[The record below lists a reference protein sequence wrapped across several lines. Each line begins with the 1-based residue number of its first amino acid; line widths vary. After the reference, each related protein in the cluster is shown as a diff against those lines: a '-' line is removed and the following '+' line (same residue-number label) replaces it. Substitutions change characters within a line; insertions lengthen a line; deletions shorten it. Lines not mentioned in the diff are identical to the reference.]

1 MSQAS
6 RHRSLTPSIEIQHLT
21 DPLLS
26 VHRRFKSRSYSSA
39 EEPTI
44 TANKSRSSS
53 STPSVKTIVS
63 DNTPLLNAAVPDAPS
78 VPTAETPPN
87 PVGTKRQMFAHYF
100 NLHRAGSG
108 QPDVS
113 GTETVA
119 GDFDNTPTAST
130 RPSFE
135 ETVVL
140 APGKGMAS
148 TLSSASKSA
157 AGHRHALLKT
167 QPGRTMEVDRHLP
180 VPPVLSRE
188 PSTDT
193 VPFLRAHSP
202 ETSEATPLVADDGVR
217 SLRATESPSPDRIP
231 TGPPRN
237 PYDLQER
244 IGIDPALHTTE
255 SHSKVHHPGLLKGAD
270 FCDAGTSG
278 QLAQQTSLPPT
289 GSGIVSSTSSEP
301 EILLVQVQRT
311 LTGDDFCPTTIP
323 IEIPKHAE
331 HSRATKVRPA
341 ADLKPFY
348 HHENLN
354 QGQQSHPAVSKV
366 APFDASKEEEHVSD
380 AQTFV
385 ETSSGEDVPNV
396 QTALVPEIVSRTVS
410 VAPPDGRAEATAYH
424 QLEDS
429 GGAALDYRRTAKWL
443 RDLLLNRDGYSAAL
457 TERPERFESM
467 PRGRGSN
474 ENTEPLPTASARRSM
489 SPRSLTRESTL
500 PPSKIEP
507 GAFKQAVNEME
518 RLLDEA
524 LAVACQI
531 VDHQEATQQDSAK
544 SPLLSNPESGGAR
557 TTPNDDILTN
567 LETIDLDDLDDL
579 KKRKYVR
586 AATLPMPNHP
596 CLRDLVGHQNSQP
609 SMRKPMLTPTT
620 QTGCGNCVPCTD
632 EACLILPENEV
643 RRIPV
648 RSSSMP
654 RATRRQQPVP
664 EPFHTCPGINRP
676 EESSDGAD
684 VIDFMTQYG
693 TPRKEDGSIRTRLAN
708 RRAGEG
714 SNDGDL
720 PDDDAAGRGIRH
732 GRGISLRNKSHVSLP
747 GVRAFNLPKSHRRQP
762 IARDWSPAR
771 KQFVA
776 MVACTS
782 TALTGVILGIYAGIV
797 PSIQYYILDTTHAT
811 VYGNVGYLF
820 GASLMSGNP
829 HQEVVDEHDVRRH
842 GGGLGAW
849 LGIWTWCWIGS
860 LSIGFLLGA
869 AIIDGLRPA
878 WGFYLSIILIVITLL
893 LNTICPEVRRSA
905 FRRSVAEVRTETAI
919 SRRLARGEVMMH
931 RIKTGPKWWGQEVW
945 HGVLLSLEML
955 CQPGFAVMAIYVGW
969 IYAQVVLIILFLG
982 SLSSRFYRMR
992 SPFVGLMVAAIAL
1005 GALVGI
1011 PFQKANIFSRA
1022 RHREQNTSRM
1032 TLDNKF
1038 LWTSHLLRRTIFA
1051 IGLPLAGL
1059 IYTMVSE
1066 GPPMH
1071 PSVPAIIAALIGFLS
1086 CLAISECNGFIMET
1100 FDTSDLQPGMI
1111 GHPREESATSKK
1123 RTNYSSFPR
1132 VSAGLAL
1139 CHTFAFVFAAGA
1151 STLGGLS
1158 LRNLGQRAATGVVA
1172 GILFVLTLL
1181 LLIGLIRFK
1190 EVQIIPACKSFEM
1203 DRWTEV
1209 RRKSLHRRASLP
1221 GGTPRT
1227 DDAVAEDEPWRP
1239 IVIGNPVAKTR
1250 RMNILE
1256 LGPMTRWTE
1265 IRRKNK
1271 LVDANVSAGRAA
1283 LDVVRDVRELVSR
1296 SPSQRSVTESTRR
1309 GHLHRSG
1316 GSGGS
1321 NDVELDNLRRQ
1332 AANTSAN
1339 SHHSWTTAD
1348 PYVERECVLGQ
1359 TVREEQEEEDE
1370 PSYVKS
1376 DTSADELAVEQDS
1389 SRMRTSK
1396 VRPMYPGPPKGKGK
1410 GD

>member
-87 PVGTKRQMFAHYF
+87 PVGTKRQMFAQYF

-429 GGAALDYRRTAKWL
+429 GPFQEDADVSSQEKYFAVGSDDSLHEDEHDEQVRASPPTKSTATKGAALDYRRTAKWL

-457 TERPERFESM
+457 TERPERIESM

-500 PPSKIEP
+500 APSKIEP

-579 KKRKYVR
+579 KKRK
-586 AATLPMPNHP
+586 L
-596 CLRDLVGHQNSQP
+596 
-609 SMRKPMLTPTT
+609 
-620 QTGCGNCVPCTD
+620 
-632 EACLILPENEV
+632 
-643 RRIPV
+643 
-648 RSSSMP
+648 
-654 RATRRQQPVP
+654 
-664 EPFHTCPGINRP
+664 

-1181 LLIGLIRFK
+1181 LLIALIRFK

-1250 RMNILE
+1250 RVNILE

-1321 NDVELDNLRRQ
+1321 NDMELDNLRRQ

>member
-87 PVGTKRQMFAHYF
+87 PVGTKRQMFAQYF

-108 QPDVS
+108 RPDVS

-255 SHSKVHHPGLLKGAD
+255 SHGKVHHPGLLKGAD
-270 FCDAGTSG
+270 FCEAGTSG

-301 EILLVQVQRT
+301 EMLLVQVQRT

-396 QTALVPEIVSRTVS
+396 QTALVPEIVSRIVS

-429 GGAALDYRRTAKWL
+429 GVSVPCPDHQHVSKVQPFQEDADVSSQEKYFAVGSDDSLHEDEDDEQVRASPPTKSTATKGAALDYIRTAKWL

-457 TERPERFESM
+457 TERPERIESM

-567 LETIDLDDLDDL
+567 LETIDLDHLDDL

-620 QTGCGNCVPCTD
+620 QTDCGNCVPCTD

-654 RATRRQQPVP
+654 RTTRRQQPVP
-664 EPFHTCPGINRP
+664 EPFHTCPGINGP

-693 TPRKEDGSIRTRLAN
+693 TPRKEDGSIRSSR
-708 RRAGEG
+708 
-714 SNDGDL
+714 SS
-720 PDDDAAGRGIRH
+720 
-732 GRGISLRNKSHVSLP
+732 ISPLLS
-747 GVRAFNLPKSHRRQP
+747 
-762 IARDWSPAR
+762 
-771 KQFVA
+771 
-776 MVACTS
+776 MS
-782 TALTGVILGIYAGIV
+782 TM
-797 PSIQYYILDTTHAT
+797 P
-811 VYGNVGYLF
+811 
-820 GASLMSGNP
+820 
-829 HQEVVDEHDVRRH
+829 
-842 GGGLGAW
+842 
-849 LGIWTWCWIGS
+849 
-860 LSIGFLLGA
+860 
-869 AIIDGLRPA
+869 
-878 WGFYLSIILIVITLL
+878 
-893 LNTICPEVRRSA
+893 SA

-1071 PSVPAIIAALIGFLS
+1071 PSVPAITAALIGFLS

-1250 RMNILE
+1250 RVNILE

-1321 NDVELDNLRRQ
+1321 NDMELDNLRRQ

-1396 VRPMYPGPPKGKGK
+1396 VRPMYQGPPKGKGK

>member
-87 PVGTKRQMFAHYF
+87 PVGTKRQMFAQYF

-108 QPDVS
+108 RPDVS

-255 SHSKVHHPGLLKGAD
+255 SHGKVHHPGLLKGAD
-270 FCDAGTSG
+270 FCEAGTSG

-301 EILLVQVQRT
+301 EMLLVQVQRT

-396 QTALVPEIVSRTVS
+396 QTALVPEIVSRIVS

-429 GGAALDYRRTAKWL
+429 GVSVPCPDHQHVSKVQPFQEDADVSSQEKYFAVGSDDSLHEDEDDEQVRASPPTKSTATKGAALDYIRTAKWL

-457 TERPERFESM
+457 TERPERIESM

-567 LETIDLDDLDDL
+567 LETIDLDHLDDL
-579 KKRKYVR
+579 KKRN
-586 AATLPMPNHP
+586 LM
-596 CLRDLVGHQNSQP
+596 
-609 SMRKPMLTPTT
+609 
-620 QTGCGNCVPCTD
+620 
-632 EACLILPENEV
+632 
-643 RRIPV
+643 
-648 RSSSMP
+648 
-654 RATRRQQPVP
+654 
-664 EPFHTCPGINRP
+664 
-676 EESSDGAD
+676 
-684 VIDFMTQYG
+684 
-693 TPRKEDGSIRTRLAN
+693 
-708 RRAGEG
+708 
-714 SNDGDL
+714 
-720 PDDDAAGRGIRH
+720 
-732 GRGISLRNKSHVSLP
+732 GISLGFSSMNFHS
-747 GVRAFNLPKSHRRQP
+747 
-762 IARDWSPAR
+762 
-771 KQFVA
+771 
-776 MVACTS
+776 M
-782 TALTGVILGIYAGIV
+782 LT
-797 PSIQYYILDTTHAT
+797 D
-811 VYGNVGYLF
+811 LF

-1071 PSVPAIIAALIGFLS
+1071 PSVPAITAALIGFLS

-1250 RMNILE
+1250 RVNILE

-1271 LVDANVSAGRAA
+1271 LVDANVSTGRAA

-1321 NDVELDNLRRQ
+1321 NDMELDNLRRQ

-1396 VRPMYPGPPKGKGK
+1396 VRPMYQGPPKGKGK

>member
-1 MSQAS
+1 MACNLRDCLVLLLSVLCTLGTDGNIT
-6 RHRSLTPSIEIQHLT
+6 RGTRLT
-21 DPLLS
+21 DGSCVRQGLEAPISDAFHRDPAPDRPLLS

-39 EEPTI
+39 EELTI
-44 TANKSRSSS
+44 TANKSESSS
-53 STPSVKTIVS
+53 STPSVKTVVS
-63 DNTPLLNAAVPDAPS
+63 DDTPLLSAGIPDASS
-78 VPTAETPPN
+78 VPTVETLPN
-87 PVGTKRQMFAHYF
+87 PVGTKRQMFAQYLNF
-100 NLHRAGSG
+100 NRAATAR
-108 QPDVS
+108 PEVS
-113 GTETVA
+113 GTEIVA
-119 GDFDNTPTAST
+119 GDFDNTPTPST

-167 QPGRTMEVDRHLP
+167 QPGRAMDVDRDLP
-180 VPPVLSRE
+180 VPPILSRE

-193 VPFLRAHSP
+193 VPFLRAYSP
-202 ETSEATPLVADDGVR
+202 ETFEAKPMVADERAR

-231 TGPPRN
+231 IGPPRN
-237 PYDLQER
+237 PYDQQER
-244 IGIDPALHTTE
+244 PCIDPTLHTTE
-255 SHSKVHHPGLLKGAD
+255 SHRKVQHPGLLKGAD

-278 QLAQQTSLPPT
+278 QLAQQTSLPST
-289 GSGIVSSTSSEP
+289 DSGIVSSTSSEP

-311 LTGDDFCPTTIP
+311 LTGDDLCPTTIP

-348 HHENLN
+348 HHENIN

-366 APFDASKEEEHVSD
+366 APFDASREEEHVSD
-380 AQTFV
+380 AQTSM
-385 ETSSGEDVPNV
+385 ETSSGEDSPDV
-396 QTALVPEIVSRTVS
+396 QNALVPENVSRKVS
-410 VAPPDGRAEATAYH
+410 AAPPDGRTEATAYH
-424 QLEDS
+424 QLEVSGVSVPCLDHQHMSKVQPLQDDADVSSQEKYFAIGSDDS
-429 GGAALDYRRTAKWL
+429 LHNDEYNDQVRASPATKSTATKGAALDYRRTAKWL

-457 TERPERFESM
+457 TERPERAENM
-467 PRGRGSN
+467 PRGRDSN
-474 ENTEPLPTASARRSM
+474 ERTEPLATASARRSM
-489 SPRSLTRESTL
+489 SPRSLTR
-500 PPSKIEP
+500 
-507 GAFKQAVNEME
+507 
-518 RLLDEA
+518 
-524 LAVACQI
+524 
-531 VDHQEATQQDSAK
+531 
-544 SPLLSNPESGGAR
+544 
-557 TTPNDDILTN
+557 
-567 LETIDLDDLDDL
+567 
-579 KKRKYVR
+579 
-586 AATLPMPNHP
+586 
-596 CLRDLVGHQNSQP
+596 P
-609 SMRKPMLTPTT
+609 SMPKPMLAPTT
-620 QTGCGNCVPCTD
+620 QTDCGNCVPCTD
-632 EACLILPENEV
+632 EACLVLPENEV

-654 RATRRQQPVP
+654 RATRRQQPAR

-676 EESSDGAD
+676 EESSDGPD

-714 SNDGDL
+714 SNGGDL
-720 PDDDAAGRGIRH
+720 PGDDAAGRGMRH

-776 MVACTS
+776 TVACTS
-782 TALTGVILGIYAGIV
+782 TALTGVVLGIYAGIV

-869 AIIDGLRPA
+869 AIIDSLRPA
-878 WGFYLSIILIVITLL
+878 WGFYLSIILIVSTLL
-893 LNTICPEVRRSA
+893 LNTVCPEVRRSA

-931 RIKTGPKWWGQEVW
+931 RMKTGPKWWGQEVW

-955 CQPGFAVMAIYVGW
+955 CQPGFAIMAVYVGW

-1011 PFQKANIFSRA
+1011 PFQKANLFSRA

-1071 PSVPAIIAALIGFLS
+1071 PSVPAIVAALIGFLS

-1100 FDTSDLQPGMI
+1100 FDTSDLQPGMV

-1209 RRKSLHRRASLP
+1209 RRKSLHRRASMP
-1221 GGTPRT
+1221 KGTPST

-1250 RMNILE
+1250 RVNILE

-1265 IRRKNK
+1265 IRRRNK

-1321 NDVELDNLRRQ
+1321 NDMELDNLRRQ
-1332 AANTSAN
+1332 AASTSAN

-1359 TVREEQEEEDE
+1359 TVREEQEEEE

-1376 DTSADELAVEQDS
+1376 DTSADETAAEQYS
-1389 SRMRTSK
+1389 TRMRTSK
-1396 VRPMYPGPPKGKGK
+1396 VRPMYQGPPKGKGK

>member
-1 MSQAS
+1 MTRGTGSPNEMAEMVKMDKMEESCGGEAASEICWLIRAVRGQEVGEGCIDGTVPEGAPMSQAS

-39 EEPTI
+39 EELTI
-44 TANKSRSSS
+44 TANKSKSSS

-63 DNTPLLNAAVPDAPS
+63 DDTPLLNAAVPDAPS
-78 VPTAETPPN
+78 VPIVETPPN
-87 PVGTKRQMFAHYF
+87 PVGTKRQMFAQYF
-100 NLHRAGSG
+100 NFNRAATAR
-108 QPDVS
+108 PEVS

-119 GDFDNTPTAST
+119 GDFDNTPIPSA

-157 AGHRHALLKT
+157 AGHRHALLKS
-167 QPGRTMEVDRHLP
+167 QPGRTMEVDRDPP
-180 VPPVLSRE
+180 VPPILSRE

-202 ETSEATPLVADDGVR
+202 ETSEATPMVADERAR

-231 TGPPRN
+231 IGPPRN
-237 PYDLQER
+237 PYDRQER
-244 IGIDPALHTTE
+244 MCIDPALHTTE
-255 SHSKVHHPGLLKGAD
+255 SHSKVHHPGLLEGAD

-278 QLAQQTSLPPT
+278 QLAQQTSLPLT
-289 GSGIVSSTSSEP
+289 ESGIVSSTSSEP
-301 EILLVQVQRT
+301 EILLVQ
-311 LTGDDFCPTTIP
+311 
-323 IEIPKHAE
+323 HAE

-366 APFDASKEEEHVSD
+366 APFDASREEEHVSEV
-380 AQTFV
+380 QSFM
-385 ETSSGEDVPNV
+385 ETSSGEDISNM
-396 QTALVPEIVSRTVS
+396 QTALVPEKISRRVS
-410 VAPPDGRAEATAYH
+410 VAHPDGRTEATAYH

-429 GGAALDYRRTAKWL
+429 GVSVPCLDHQHLSKVQPFQDDADVSSQDKYFAIGSDDSLHKDEHDEQVRASPSAKSTATKGAALDYRRTAKWL

-457 TERPERFESM
+457 TERPERAESM

-507 GAFKQAVNEME
+507 GAFKHAVHEME

-531 VDHQEATQQDSAK
+531 VDHQEATQQDSVK
-544 SPLLSNPESGGAR
+544 SPLLSNPETRGAR
-557 TTPNDDILTN
+557 TFPNDDTHTN
-567 LETIDLDDLDDL
+567 LETIDLEDLDDF
-579 KKRKYVR
+579 KKRN
-586 AATLPMPNHP
+586 LM
-596 CLRDLVGHQNSQP
+596 
-609 SMRKPMLTPTT
+609 
-620 QTGCGNCVPCTD
+620 
-632 EACLILPENEV
+632 
-643 RRIPV
+643 
-648 RSSSMP
+648 
-654 RATRRQQPVP
+654 
-664 EPFHTCPGINRP
+664 
-676 EESSDGAD
+676 
-684 VIDFMTQYG
+684 
-693 TPRKEDGSIRTRLAN
+693 
-708 RRAGEG
+708 
-714 SNDGDL
+714 
-720 PDDDAAGRGIRH
+720 
-732 GRGISLRNKSHVSLP
+732 GISLGFSSMNFHS
-747 GVRAFNLPKSHRRQP
+747 
-762 IARDWSPAR
+762 
-771 KQFVA
+771 
-776 MVACTS
+776 M
-782 TALTGVILGIYAGIV
+782 LT
-797 PSIQYYILDTTHAT
+797 D
-811 VYGNVGYLF
+811 LF

-931 RIKTGPKWWGQEVW
+931 RMKTGPKWWGQEVW
-945 HGVLLSLEML
+945 HGALLSLEML
-955 CQPGFAVMAIYVGW
+955 CQPGFAIMAIYVGW

-992 SPFVGLMVAAIAL
+992 SPFVGLMVATIAL

-1032 TLDNKF
+1032 TLDNRF

-1111 GHPREESATSKK
+1111 GHSREESATSKK

-1209 RRKSLHRRASLP
+1209 RRKSLHRRASMP
-1221 GGTPRT
+1221 EGTPRT

-1250 RMNILE
+1250 RVNILE

-1271 LVDANVSAGRAA
+1271 LVDANVSTGRAA

-1321 NDVELDNLRRQ
+1321 NDMELDNLRRQ
-1332 AANTSAN
+1332 AASTSAN
-1339 SHHSWTTAD
+1339 SHHSWATAD

-1359 TVREEQEEEDE
+1359 TVREEQEEEE

-1376 DTSADELAVEQDS
+1376 DTSADEVAAEQYS
-1389 SRMRTSK
+1389 SRMRSGK
-1396 VRPMYPGPPKGKGK
+1396 VRPMYQGPPKGKGK